1 MPCGVVNDAL
11 SEAFCF
17 GHNPQSQEELLAM
30 LDIDRNGSISLEE
43 FIRAAHSSSDI
54 ERWLLRLPL
63 TNIVSD
69 AISAAVTLT
78 STSTEDH
85 SMRQFA
91 AITTDQ
97 VAKQCNVMSS
107 PSLTPAAQLH
117 CAMVA
122 SLEGLTRCISDGLSS
137 LREVFAIQDR
147 NVHEQKDGLGSKFTV
162 YKLACGNMADFHK
175 GLYAR
180 IGSPNL
186 DFEATMK
193 AEHCSKAGCNVPF
206 TTSNYGISTTPQLE
220 WQYIVGNEQLEEV
233 DALDHTGCWYQ
244 AFVIKRT
251 DAGALVHFEGTDM
264 SCDETIPLADIP
276 SRIRVRSEKGTIE
289 ETCNVVAAR
298 HIKLQPVDVKSD
310 GRNNCKWFPG
320 FIISTNE
327 AGVCVHTKNNPGEVI
342 PHSALAERIR
352 ARSSVG
358 PLPLDMND
366 LVSRFSSDF
375 SKFVEEG
382 MVEVKQRHVRILSS
396 EGLQR
401 LVNNASQ
408 CH

>member
-1 MPCGVVNDAL
+1 
-11 SEAFCF
+11 
-17 GHNPQSQEELLAM
+17 
-30 LDIDRNGSISLEE
+30 
-43 FIRAAHSSSDI
+43 
-54 ERWLLRLPL
+54 
-63 TNIVSD
+63 
-69 AISAAVTLT
+69 
-78 STSTEDH
+78 
-85 SMRQFA
+85 
-91 AITTDQ
+91 
-97 VAKQCNVMSS
+97 
-107 PSLTPAAQLH
+107 
-117 CAMVA
+117 
-122 SLEGLTRCISDGLSS
+122 LSS

-147 NVHEQKDGLGSKFTV
+147 NVHEEKDGLGSKFTV

-298 HIKLQPVDVKSD
+298 HIKLHPVDVKSD

-375 SKFVEEG
+375 SKFVEECDVVDEDG
-382 MVEVKQRHVRILSS
+382 IWRAAFAIRRPNTPSEILVHFARKTQDWDEIFSLSEFQARMRCRSAIGPLGEVVAFFAALFVFFSIHNCRFNLFLSRKMMS
-396 EGLQR
+396 E
-401 LVNNASQ
+401 S
-408 CH
+408 